1 MVKKPY
7 IYVDDMD
14 TPAGMITI
22 ACHPE
27 GVCNIEFG
35 DLETTYPKIQTWAKK
50 NMIYNEIKKDSDYT
64 REAACQLA
72 EYFAGERKSFD
83 LPLYLKG
90 TPFQIKV
97 WQALQD
103 IGYGET
109 KTYKD
114 IAEAIGNPKAVRAV
128 GGANNKNPISIVIPC
143 HRVIGSSGCLI
154 GYGGGLDKKQIL
166 LEHEQRYLNN

>member
-7 IYVDDMD
+7 IYIDDMES
-14 TPAGMITI
+14 PVGMLTI
-22 ACHPE
+22 ACHQD
-27 GVCNIEFG
+27 GLCNIEFG
-35 DLETTYPKIQTWAKK
+35 DIDTAFPKIQTWAKR
-50 NMIYNEIKKDSDYT
+50 NMIRNDIKQDSDYT
-64 REAACQLA
+64 KEVVNQLN
-72 EYFAGERKSFD
+72 EYFQGERKSFD

-97 WQALQD
+97 WEALQD
-103 IGYGET
+103 IKYGET

-114 IAEAIGNPKAVRAV
+114 IAEAIGKPKAVRAV
-128 GGANNKNPISIVIPC
+128 GGANNKNPISIVVPC

-166 LEHEQRYLNN
+166 LEHEQKYL